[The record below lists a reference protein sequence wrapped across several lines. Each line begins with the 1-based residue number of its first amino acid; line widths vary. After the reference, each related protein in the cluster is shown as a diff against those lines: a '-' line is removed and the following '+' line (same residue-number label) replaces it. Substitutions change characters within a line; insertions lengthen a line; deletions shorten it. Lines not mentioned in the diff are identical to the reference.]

1 MDLHEDGCFSLDIY
15 NTQGAARASSEQ
27 PVKPFSAKL
36 DSDVAYDGI
45 IAEVPV
51 KPSSLYV
58 RVGKQT
64 GGCEGMQQ
72 LLSYQCHAASW
83 FVRASTLQVRNMVK
97 HFKTAK
103 GVFKAVDGVDV
114 DIEPSSIVALLGPSG
129 SGKTTLLRLIAGLEM
144 PTGGRILFD
153 DFDATYTPVQDRKI
167 GFVFQSYALFNHK
180 TVAENI
186 KFGLEVSEPW
196 ALALAVLHSLWFCI
210 ELQL

>member
-1 MDLHEDGCFSLDIY
+1 MI
-15 NTQGAARASSEQ
+15 
-27 PVKPFSAKL
+27 
-36 DSDVAYDGI
+36 
-45 IAEVPV
+45 
-51 KPSSLYV
+51 
-58 RVGKQT
+58 
-64 GGCEGMQQ
+64 
-72 LLSYQCHAASW
+72 
-83 FVRASTLQVRNMVK
+83 K

-186 KFGLEVSEPW
+186 KFGLEVGSWLTLPQRCCW
-196 ALALAVLHSLWFCI
+196 HDSKHPAQYDMATCMLHATLLPGAQPEAGS
-210 ELQL
+210 